1 MMYKITIEKKEKNP
15 NFEAELKEWQ
25 DQNKYSNFREP
36 MNRPQ
41 PEQITNALICELTE
55 EQYKAI
61 KAEVFKTFE

>member
-1 MMYKITIEKKEKNP
+1 MYKITIERKEKNP

-25 DQNKYSNFREP
+25 EQNKYSNFREP

-41 PEQITNALICELTE
+41 SEQITNALICELTE